1 MENNKDLNNANNN
14 VKACV
19 FSVTWSETNV
29 VWFPNYVRSC
39 YRFNMYN
46 YGLLLIKL
54 NRVKCCVN
62 VLLIKLN
69 RITCCVNK

>member
-1 MENNKDLNNANNN
+1 M
-14 VKACV
+14 
-19 FSVTWSETNV
+19 FSVTQSETNV

-54 NRVKCCVN
+54 NRVICCVNVLLTKFDWVNCCVN
-62 VLLIKLN
+62 VLLIKFN
-69 RITCCVNK
+69 RITCCVIK